1 MSRVRLVA
9 YGRLVRVLFTC
20 RPTDGHYYPMVP
32 LIEALVG
39 AGDDV
44 AVATAEPLLGFV
56 EAAGVQAFSA
66 GLAGDDPIVLRHR
79 NFAVGLPATEI
90 RRFAFTDIFVGVEMP
105 PRLEDLDAVFKV
117 FRPDLVVHEIAEFA
131 APIAA
136 TAHGVPYATHSFGP
150 LLQPDV
156 AVLAGAAA
164 APFWRQRGLDPHR
177 LAGLYQ
183 HLYLDICPPSMQI
196 AAINDLEAVQP
207 LGRADITSA
216 PGDLAWIDELSDRPI
231 VYVTLGTIYN
241 RDASIFQTI
250 LAGLV
255 DHDVSV
261 VVTVGRDN
269 DPAMLGPQPA
279 HVVVRRFVPQAALL
293 PRCSMVV
300 THGGAG
306 SVLGALSFGLPLLVV
321 PQSADQF
328 YNAERVV
335 AAGAGVSL
343 TPPDLTEAAV
353 RSAVRQLVEDQTYRQ
368 AAQRIKTECDAMPD
382 PASIRPRLVQ
392 LASPT

>member
-1 MSRVRLVA
+1 MLPCSQE
-9 YGRLVRVLFTC
+9 
-20 RPTDGHYYPMVP
+20 PQPHPS
-32 LIEALVG
+32 G
-39 AGDDV
+39 A
-44 AVATAEPLLGFV
+44 E
-56 EAAGVQAFSA
+56 
-66 GLAGDDPIVLRHR
+66 
-79 NFAVGLPATEI
+79 
-90 RRFAFTDIFVGVEMP
+90 
-105 PRLEDLDAVFKV
+105 
-117 FRPDLVVHEIAEFA
+117 
-131 APIAA
+131 
-136 TAHGVPYATHSFGP
+136 
-150 LLQPDV
+150 
-156 AVLAGAAA
+156 
-164 APFWRQRGLDPHR
+164 RGLVPHR

-196 AAINDLEAVQP
+196 TAINDLEAVQP

-216 PGDLAWIDELSDRPI
+216 PGDLAWIDELADRPI

-279 HVVVRRFVPQAALL
+279 NVVVRRFVPQAALL

-328 YNAERVV
+328 YNAERVDRGWGRGLV
-335 AAGAGVSL
+335 DAARSDRGCGPVCGPSARRGPDISPGGPAHQDRVRRHARPRIHPPAPPATRLPRLTTSRSHVNGCTTGLIRSCAAAGWTV
-343 TPPDLTEAAV
+343 PWP
-353 RSAVRQLVEDQTYRQ
+353 
-368 AAQRIKTECDAMPD
+368 
-382 PASIRPRLVQ
+382 
-392 LASPT
+392 